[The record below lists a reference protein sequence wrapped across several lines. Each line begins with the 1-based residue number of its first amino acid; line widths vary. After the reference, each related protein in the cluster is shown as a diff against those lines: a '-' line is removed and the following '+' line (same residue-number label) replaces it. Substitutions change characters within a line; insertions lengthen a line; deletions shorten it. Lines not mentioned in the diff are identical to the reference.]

1 MVVKNRLGLLR
12 QGGGA
17 QVIVLGLKSQTG
29 VPDAASYAVS
39 GKAGGFQFLDAVVY
53 IIR

>member
-1 MVVKNRLGLLR
+1 MVVKNCLGLLR
-12 QGGGA
+12 QSGGA

-29 VPDAASYAVS
+29 VPDAAAHTVG